1 MMRSHQNSIVLIL
14 LSVVACTSLA
24 KEAVLQTV
32 ELTEADHFLE
42 GAGFNLTKDKNGCVL
57 RGVGYS
63 ESGKREYVF
72 RFNNYGIKTAHYI
85 ESRYAV
91 PIYIDNFAPTD

>member
-1 MMRSHQNSIVLIL
+1 MDNDAFTPKQYSINFTI
-14 LSVVACTSLA
+14 SGSLA

-72 RFNNYGIKTAHYI
+72 RFNKYGIKTAHYI